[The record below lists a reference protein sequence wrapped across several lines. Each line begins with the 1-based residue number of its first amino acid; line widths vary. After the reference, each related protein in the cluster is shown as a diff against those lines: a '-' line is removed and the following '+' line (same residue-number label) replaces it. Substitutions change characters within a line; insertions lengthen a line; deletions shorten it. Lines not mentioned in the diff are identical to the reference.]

1 MSSDMI
7 RELFRGVETTL
18 YERLRI
24 IEDILV
30 KQRQEGSNPHM
41 EGVEKRLHETA
52 EHMKTVE
59 LSTLQQ
65 ITQLNQKFDSW
76 LEKMSVLEQDINLL
90 RINAGRANREFN
102 ALDEKTSVLENDI
115 NILRINASAKH
126 QKDDRPVELVQ
137 AQLEQQSGSLDKNV
151 NATIIESNAKV
162 ALEKAVR
169 ALPAVVETQ
178 KELVEEEE
186 EEEVVEEVEEE
197 VEEEEGEEEVE
208 EEVEEE
214 EEALTAFEFKGKT
227 YYHDSEYK
235 VYIPDEDGAVSDPV
249 GIYDPT
255 TKRIR
260 RLPST

>member
-1 MSSDMI
+1 MSNDMI
-7 RELFRGVETTL
+7 RELFRGVESTL

-30 KQRQEGSNPHM
+30 KQRHEGKNPHM

-52 EHMKTVE
+52 EQVNRVE
-59 LSTLQQ
+59 
-65 ITQLNQKFDSW
+65 TQTMRHIEDMNRKVDMW
-76 LEKMSVLEQDINLL
+76 MTGMSSLEQ
-90 RINAGRANREFN
+90 RIIEMQQEIRNKRKV
-102 ALDEKTSVLENDI
+102 DE
-115 NILRINASAKH
+115 
-126 QKDDRPVELVQ
+126 RPVELVQ
-137 AQLEQQSGSLDKNV
+137 AQLDENK

-169 ALPAVVETQ
+169 ALPTVVET
-178 KELVEEEE
+178 KKDLVVVEEEE
-186 EEEVVEEVEEE
+186 VEEVEEEEEEVEEE
-197 VEEEEGEEEVE
+197 VEEEEE

-227 YYHDSEYK
+227 YYHDAEYK

-249 GIYDPT
+249 GIYDPPQAGRPG
-255 TKRIR
+255 RIR

>member
-1 MSSDMI
+1 MI

-30 KQRQEGSNPHM
+30 KQRQEGTNPHM

-52 EHMKTVE
+52 EQVHRVE
-59 LSTLQQ
+59 THTMRH
-65 ITQLNQKFDSW
+65 IEDMNRKFDTWMSGMSA
-76 LEKMSVLEQDINLL
+76 LERRIAEMQEEL
-90 RINAGRANREFN
+90 RNKR
-102 ALDEKTSVLENDI
+102 KV
-115 NILRINASAKH
+115 
-126 QKDDRPVELVQ
+126 DDRPVELVQ
-137 AQLEQQSGSLDKNV
+137 AQLDENK

-169 ALPAVVETQ
+169 ALPSVDETQ
-178 KELVEEEE
+178 KEEVVEEEVE
-186 EEEVVEEVEEE
+186 EEEVVEEEVVEEE

>member
-1 MSSDMI
+1 MSNDMI
-7 RELFRGVETTL
+7 RELFRGVESTL

-30 KQRQEGSNPHM
+30 KQRQEGKNPHM

-52 EHMKTVE
+52 EQVNRVE
-59 LSTLQQ
+59 
-65 ITQLNQKFDSW
+65 TQTMRHIEDMNRKVDMW
-76 LEKMSVLEQDINLL
+76 MTGMSSLEQ
-90 RINAGRANREFN
+90 RIIEMQQEIRNKRKV
-102 ALDEKTSVLENDI
+102 DE
-115 NILRINASAKH
+115 
-126 QKDDRPVELVQ
+126 RPVELVQ
-137 AQLEQQSGSLDKNV
+137 AQLDENK

-169 ALPAVVETQ
+169 ALPTVVET
-178 KELVEEEE
+178 KKDLVVVEEEE
-186 EEEVVEEVEEE
+186 VEEVEEEEEEVEEE
-197 VEEEEGEEEVE
+197 VEEEEE

-227 YYHDSEYK
+227 YYHDAEYK

-249 GIYDPT
+249 GIYDPA